1 MLYAVSHDVSSH
13 EIVPGDLVVIPATG
27 CSLNFDCVLVS
38 GTAIVNE
45 SMLTGESVPVT
56 KTPLAPSEACE
67 LYDPDVHKR
76 HTLFCGTQVIQTRY
90 YGDAKVKAVVVRT
103 GFTTAKGEL
112 VRSILFPKP
121 MDFKFY
127 QDSYKFISVLTALA
141 ALGMAY
147 SIYMLIR
154 EGVCAC

>member
-1 MLYAVSHDVSSH
+1 MCHEVSSH
-13 EIVPGDLVVIPATG
+13 DIVPGDLVVIPSTG
-27 CSLNFDCVLVS
+27 CVLNFDCALVS

-56 KTPLAPSEACE
+56 KTPLAPSGASE

-76 HTLFCGTQVIQTRY
+76 HTLFCGTHVIQTRY

-103 GFTTAKGEL
+103 GFSTAKGEL

-121 MDFKFY
+121 IGFKFY
-127 QDSYKFISVLTALA
+127 QDSIKFICVLSVVA
-141 ALGMAY
+141 ALGMCY
-147 SIYMLIR
+147 SVYMLIR
-154 EGVCAC
+154 EE